1 MAEVEAQLVGA
12 DVGAGLAHVRAEA
25 LAQRGVQ
32 QVGGGVV
39 ALGRVAGGVVDAREH
54 GLLGVERPPLEHH
67 RERLVVAE
75 AEDALHARA
84 AVAVLALDRADVGD
98 LAAAGRVEGGLGEL
112 DEVVA
117 VRRGASAPTVV
128 RCVSVS

>member
-12 DVGAGLAHVRAEA
+12 DVGAGLAHVLAEA

-39 ALGRVAGGVVDAREH
+39 ALGRVAGGVVDAGEH
-54 GLLGVERPPLEHH
+54 RLVGIGLSLLDDH
-67 RERLVVAE
+67 RQRLVVAE

-84 AVAVLALDRADVGD
+84 TVAVLALDRADVGD
-98 LAAAGRVEGGLGEL
+98 LATAGGVEG
-112 DEVVA
+112 DS
-117 VRRGASAPTVV
+117 ASFT
-128 RCVSVS
+128 R